1 MDKTYDKGYQS
12 FREGVIACIP
22 TVLGYFG
29 IGLAAGIL
37 GKSSGLSIMSI
48 VLMSAIIY
56 GGSSQFIIIGMLMTN
71 SPVSAIVFTTF
82 LVNARHFL
90 MSLSVAEYFRD
101 FSIPKSIAIGS
112 LLTDESYGVL
122 MNPIMNGK
130 QVSFQWVNGLNMTA
144 YLVWI
149 LSTLVGGLVGNL
161 IPNPEQF
168 GLDFALVAMFIGLVV
183 LQIDGELK
191 KNTVKTLLILG
202 SVVLSVYLLSH
213 VMSMELSVLVA
224 TLIGCGMG
232 VYLDGKK

>member
-1 MDKTYDKGYQS
+1 MESYSKGYTS

-37 GKSSGLSIMSI
+37 GKGAGLSVLSI
-48 VLMSAIIY
+48 VLMSTIIY
-56 GGSSQFIIIGMLMTN
+56 GGSSQFIIIGMLVTN
-71 SPVSAIVFTTF
+71 SPVSAIILTTF

-90 MSLSVAEYFRD
+90 MSLSVSEYFKD
-101 FSIPKSIAIGS
+101 FSLSKSIGIGT

-122 MNPIMNGK
+122 MNPIMNG
-130 QVSFQWVNGLNMTA
+130 QRVSPQWVNGLNITA

-149 LSTLVGGLVGNL
+149 LSNLLGALVGNL

-183 LQIDGELK
+183 LQIEGQLK
-191 KNTVKTLLILG
+191 TNTGKTLGVIF
-202 SVVLSVYLLSH
+202 SVIISVYLLSN
-213 VMSMELSVLVA
+213 VISMELSVLVS
-224 TLIGCGMG
+224 TLIGCGIG
-232 VYLDGKK
+232 VYLDDRK

>member
-130 QVSFQWVNGLNMTA
+130 QVSFQWVNGLNITA

-213 VMSMELSVLVA
+213 VMSMELSVLAA